1 MASGF
6 VGPTVGRLT
15 CRGGKELVCCFHTPK
30 SCPLLLRLALLLVF
44 GLCVWKWTT
53 SGDILDANQDCS
65 IGFGKSVGGIA
76 QSLALTRKIG
86 NRRGSEGLRSFN
98 PSKGTNLLI
107 LIILAGDIEM
117 NPGPRFQCRTCKKYC
132 KAAEKAVK
140 CEDCEKRFHASC
152 VNLGPVELQKIESG
166 NDSWYCS
173 NCKAECSLC
182 SGAVLNSHKAVQCDK
197 CEMWVH
203 NNCSFMS
210 DSEYETM
217 QNSNCTWICPKCDFF
232 NFSDSFFNEQFNL
245 ESENRFDLLAR
256 GHENKST
263 ETLNSKNSFISG
275 LKFSSIN
282 INSIRGKKL
291 ELLAFIDFHQSQI
304 LAIQETK
311 IDNSILTAQSEFEKA
326 EEFNGQFSDVFTKSE
341 YKQVPLMDRSAPF
354 MHDIV
359 VTKEGVTKLLKG
371 LNPSKALG
379 PDELH
384 PRVLKELAMEL
395 GPVFAHLFQQS
406 IDTGEIP
413 KEWSLAN
420 ICPLFKKG
428 DRSLARNYRPVSL
441 TCIPCKLL
449 EHIVC
454 SNIMAHLDEHELLSD
469 RQHAFRKW
477 HSCETQLTTVINDWA
492 KILDKKGQ
500 VDTFILD
507 FEKAFDTP
515 PHELLKSKL
524 FSYGIGGTTLNW
536 INAFLCF
543 RQQRVVVNGI
553 KSDWAPVVS
562 GVPQGTV
569 LGPLL
574 FSLYINDISADI
586 ESEIRLFADDCV
598 CYREIKNEEDT
609 LKLQRDIDR
618 LGSWARKWG
627 MRFQPVKCNMMQLT
641 NKRSSKIQAN
651 YTLEGTLLENVES
664 IKYLGVTI
672 TNDLKW
678 NTHISNVCTK
688 ANRTLGFLRRN
699 LYSCPPDVKEAAYKG
714 LVRPV
719 LEYGSSVWDP
729 HTHGLQEELE
739 KVQNRA
745 ARFVTGNYVFET
757 GSMTGILGQLKWESL
772 KKRRKDSRLILLY
785 KGLKGKAR
793 IPTDDLIPKNRR
805 CRNQHSLAFQIPSAS
820 KEAYKSSF
828 FPQTIRDWNDLP
840 DSLVSSAE
848 MSDDC
853 VSKFASLVRSRD

>member
-1 MASGF
+1 
-6 VGPTVGRLT
+6 
-15 CRGGKELVCCFHTPK
+15 
-30 SCPLLLRLALLLVF
+30 
-44 GLCVWKWTT
+44 
-53 SGDILDANQDCS
+53 
-65 IGFGKSVGGIA
+65 
-76 QSLALTRKIG
+76 
-86 NRRGSEGLRSFN
+86 
-98 PSKGTNLLI
+98 
-107 LIILAGDIEM
+107 
-117 NPGPRFQCRTCKKYC
+117 
-132 KAAEKAVK
+132 
-140 CEDCEKRFHASC
+140 
-152 VNLGPVELQKIESG
+152 
-166 NDSWYCS
+166 
-173 NCKAECSLC
+173 
-182 SGAVLNSHKAVQCDK
+182 
-197 CEMWVH
+197 
-203 NNCSFMS
+203 
-210 DSEYETM
+210 
-217 QNSNCTWICPKCDFF
+217 
-232 NFSDSFFNEQFNL
+232 
-245 ESENRFDLLAR
+245 
-256 GHENKST
+256 
-263 ETLNSKNSFISG
+263 
-275 LKFSSIN
+275 
-282 INSIRGKKL
+282 
-291 ELLAFIDFHQSQI
+291 
-304 LAIQETK
+304 
-311 IDNSILTAQSEFEKA
+311 
-326 EEFNGQFSDVFTKSE
+326 
-341 YKQVPLMDRSAPF
+341 MDRSAPF

-384 PRVLKELAMEL
+384 PRVLKELAMES

-449 EHIVC
+449 EHTSIVC
-454 SNIMAHLDEHELLSD
+454 SNIMAHLDGHELLSD

-524 FSYGIGGTTLNW
+524 FSYEIGGTTLNW

-553 KSDWAPVVS
+553 KSDWAPVVP

-586 ESEIRLFADDCV
+586 ESEIRLSADDCV

-651 YTLEGTLLENVES
+651 YTLEDTVLENGES

-699 LYSCPPDVKEAAYKG
+699 LYSCPPDVKEAA
-714 LVRPV
+714 
-719 LEYGSSVWDP
+719 
-729 HTHGLQEELE
+729 
-739 KVQNRA
+739 
-745 ARFVTGNYVFET
+745 
-757 GSMTGILGQLKWESL
+757 
-772 KKRRKDSRLILLY
+772 
-785 KGLKGKAR
+785 
-793 IPTDDLIPKNRR
+793 
-805 CRNQHSLAFQIPSAS
+805 
-820 KEAYKSSF
+820 
-828 FPQTIRDWNDLP
+828 
-840 DSLVSSAE
+840 
-848 MSDDC
+848 
-853 VSKFASLVRSRD
+853 